1 MNKIIF
7 FGTPEFAVDSLDIL
21 VRHFDVC
28 AVVTAT
34 DKSLGKHKYD
44 IPVKR
49 YALDHGIVVL
59 QPEKLRNEVFL
70 NTLKAYN
77 ADLFVV
83 VAYRMLPE
91 CVWNMPK
98 YGTINLHGSLLPKYR
113 GAAPINWAI
122 VNGESQTGVS
132 TFFINNEIDAGQLI
146 MQKTCEILLEDNFK
160 TLYCKLK
167 VIGANVLLESVNAIF
182 SGNINHI
189 SQSESSVSLAPKITT
204 ELCMIDWHKPANYI
218 HNFIRGMYPNAWTI
232 LNNGMRCKITKSHV
246 VENANQMPPQNIT
259 SDKKKYLY
267 IGTGNGVLAI
277 DQLQP
282 EGKKIM
288 DIKAF
293 LAGYA
298 SKLS

>member
-44 IPVKR
+44 ITVKR

-132 TFFINNEIDAGQLI
+132 TFFINNDSLI
-146 MQKTCEILLEDNFK
+146 SYHSFS
-160 TLYCKLK
+160 TL
-167 VIGANVLLESVNAIF
+167 NA
-182 SGNINHI
+182 
-189 SQSESSVSLAPKITT
+189 
-204 ELCMIDWHKPANYI
+204 
-218 HNFIRGMYPNAWTI
+218 HN
-232 LNNGMRCKITKSHV
+232 C
-246 VENANQMPPQNIT
+246 
-259 SDKKKYLY
+259 
-267 IGTGNGVLAI
+267 
-277 DQLQP
+277 
-282 EGKKIM
+282 
-288 DIKAF
+288 
-293 LAGYA
+293 
-298 SKLS
+298 